1 MDLDRRRSPGT
12 LQYIG
17 VAQQLRSLGGGGQ
30 AKLKNRSHSHIVSG
44 FHAHGVGLH
53 NTKSAT

>member
-1 MDLDRRRSPGT
+1 MTGAT
-12 LQYIG
+12 
-17 VAQQLRSLGGGGQ
+17 QQLRSWGGQ

-53 NTKSAT
+53 NTKSTT